1 MPKAAGKGV
10 TGGKQKQHLATMS
23 STMVVTAAASKTT
36 SLFVDPSPSCC
47 PSCGVVIPPRDAEP
61 PSTQLLDAQAR
72 IAELE
77 TQVFQLNQ
85 KATAAVDR
93 WADYEAELS
102 KLRAMLP
109 PSTPERSAIAASHS
123 PTRSSFFQAGATR
136 ISALMYSRRPQTASP
151 PAVSRAAPPV
161 TPPPPSTESRVTPTR
176 NSGRI
181 EDLLEALNKEQTL
194 RKAAEG
200 RLNDTNRELED
211 LSATLFEQANEMVAT
226 ERRARAALE
235 QKVSELEQRDVEKR
249 IRLDKLE
256 LAMHRIEKV
265 KTLLIE
271 GYDAEALSLATRDIE

>member
-1 MPKAAGKGV
+1 MPKAAGNK
-10 TGGKQKQHLATMS
+10 TSQKEKQRNILATMS

-47 PSCGVVIPPRDAEP
+47 PNCGVVIPPHDAEP
-61 PSTQLLDAQAR
+61 PSTQLLEAQAR

-77 TQVFQLNQ
+77 IQVFQLNQ
-85 KATAAVDR
+85 KATAAVNR
-93 WADYEAELS
+93 WADYEAELT

-109 PSTPERSAIAASHS
+109 SSAPEQSHS

-161 TPPPPSTESRVTPTR
+161 TPPPTEPRVTMTPTR
-176 NSGRI
+176 YSGRTA
-181 EDLLEALNKEQTL
+181 EDLLEALNKEQML

-200 RLNDTNRELED
+200 RLNETNRELED

-235 QKVSELEQRDVEKR
+235 QKVSELERRDVEKR
-249 IRLDKLE
+249 VRLDKLE

-271 GYDAEALSLATRDIE
+271 GYDAEALTLASRDIE

>member
-1 MPKAAGKGV
+1 
-10 TGGKQKQHLATMS
+10 MS
-23 STMVVTAAASKTT
+23 STMVVTATASKTT
-36 SLFVDPSPSCC
+36 SLFVDPSPTCC
-47 PSCGVVIPPRDAEP
+47 PNCGVVIPPHDAEP

-93 WADYEAELS
+93 WADYEAELT

-109 PSTPERSAIAASHS
+109 SSTPEQSHS
-123 PTRSSFFQAGATR
+123 PSRSSIFQAGATR

-161 TPPPPSTESRVTPTR
+161 TPPPTESRMSMTPMTTTTTR
-176 NSGRI
+176 NSGRTA
-181 EDLLEALNKEQTL
+181 EDLLEALNKEQML

-200 RLNDTNRELED
+200 RLNETNRELED

-235 QKVSELEQRDVEKR
+235 QKLSELEQRDVEKR
-249 IRLDKLE
+249 VRLDKLE

-271 GYDAEALSLATRDIE
+271 GYDAEALTLASRDIE

>member
-1 MPKAAGKGV
+1 
-10 TGGKQKQHLATMS
+10 
-23 STMVVTAAASKTT
+23 MVVTAAASKTT

-47 PSCGVVIPPRDAEP
+47 PSCGVVIPPHDAEP

-109 PSTPERSAIAASHS
+109 PSTPEQHAIAASHS

-151 PAVSRAAPPV
+151 PTVPRAAPPV
-161 TPPPPSTESRVTPTR
+161 TPPPTESRTTMTTR
-176 NSGRI
+176 NGGRT
-181 EDLLEALNKEQTL
+181 EQDLLEALDKEQIL

-200 RLNDTNRELED
+200 RLNETNRELED

-235 QKVSELEQRDVEKR
+235 QKVSELEQRDLEKR

-256 LAMHRIEKV
+256 IAMHRIEKV

-271 GYDAEALSLATRDIE
+271 GSDAEALSLASRDIE

>member
-1 MPKAAGKGV
+1 
-10 TGGKQKQHLATMS
+10 
-23 STMVVTAAASKTT
+23 MVVTAAASKTT

-47 PSCGVVIPPRDAEP
+47 PNCGVVIPPHDAEP
-61 PSTQLLDAQAR
+61 PSIQLLEAQAR

-93 WADYEAELS
+93 WADYEAELTR
-102 KLRAMLP
+102 LRAMLP
-109 PSTPERSAIAASHS
+109 SSTPEQSHS

-161 TPPPPSTESRVTPTR
+161 TPPPTESRMTMMTPTTTTPRR
-176 NSGRI
+176 NSGRTA
-181 EDLLEALNKEQTL
+181 EDLLEALNKEQIL

-200 RLNDTNRELED
+200 RLNETNRELED

-249 IRLDKLE
+249 VRLDKLE

-271 GYDAEALSLATRDIE
+271 GYDAEALTLASRDIE

>member
-1 MPKAAGKGV
+1 
-10 TGGKQKQHLATMS
+10 MS

-47 PSCGVVIPPRDAEP
+47 PNCAFVIPPHDAEP
-61 PSTQLLDAQAR
+61 PSTQLLEAQAR

-77 TQVFQLNQ
+77 THVFQLNQ

-93 WADYEAELS
+93 WADYEAELTR
-102 KLRAMLP
+102 LRAMLP
-109 PSTPERSAIAASHS
+109 SSTPEQSHS

-151 PAVSRAAPPV
+151 PAVPRAAPPV
-161 TPPPPSTESRVTPTR
+161 TPPPPEPRVTMMTPTTR
-176 NSGRI
+176 NSGRTA
-181 EDLLEALNKEQTL
+181 EDLLEALNKEQML

-200 RLNDTNRELED
+200 RLNETNRELED

-249 IRLDKLE
+249 VRLDKLE

-271 GYDAEALSLATRDIE
+271 GYDAEALTLASRDIE

>member
-1 MPKAAGKGV
+1 
-10 TGGKQKQHLATMS
+10 
-23 STMVVTAAASKTT
+23 MVVTAAASKTT

-47 PSCGVVIPPRDAEP
+47 PNCGVVIPPHDAEP
-61 PSTQLLDAQAR
+61 PSTQLLEAQAR

-77 TQVFQLNQ
+77 IQVFQLNQ
-85 KATAAVDR
+85 KATAAVNR
-93 WADYEAELS
+93 WADYEAELT

-109 PSTPERSAIAASHS
+109 SSAPEQSHS

-161 TPPPPSTESRVTPTR
+161 TPPPTEPRVTMTPTR
-176 NSGRI
+176 YSGRTA
-181 EDLLEALNKEQTL
+181 EDLLEALNKEQML

-200 RLNDTNRELED
+200 RLNETNRELED

-235 QKVSELEQRDVEKR
+235 QKVSELERRDVEKR
-249 IRLDKLE
+249 VRLDKLE

-271 GYDAEALSLATRDIE
+271 GYDAEALTLASRDIE

>member
-1 MPKAAGKGV
+1 
-10 TGGKQKQHLATMS
+10 MS

-47 PSCGVVIPPRDAEP
+47 PSCGFVIPPLDGP

-102 KLRAMLP
+102 KLRAKLP
-109 PSTPERSAIAASHS
+109 SSPEQPAAQS

-136 ISALMYSRRPQTASP
+136 ISALMYSRRSQPASP
-151 PAVSRAAPPV
+151 PASRAVPPV
-161 TPPPPSTESRVTPTR
+161 TPPPPESNTTTRTP
-176 NSGRI
+176 GRTA
-181 EDLLEALNKEQTL
+181 EDLLEALNKEQML
-194 RKAAEG
+194 RRAAEG
-200 RLNDTNRELED
+200 RLNATNREVEE
-211 LSATLFEQANEMVAT
+211 LSVTLFEQANEMVAT
-226 ERRARAALE
+226 ERRTRAALE
-235 QKVSELEQRDVEKR
+235 QRISELEKRDVEKKK
-249 IRLDKLE
+249 RLDKLE

-265 KTLLIE
+265 KTLLLE
-271 GYDAEALSLATRDIE
+271 GYDAAALSLASEKIE

>member
-1 MPKAAGKGV
+1 
-10 TGGKQKQHLATMS
+10 MS

-47 PSCGVVIPPRDAEP
+47 PSCGIVIPPHDAEP
-61 PSTQLLDAQAR
+61 PSTQLLEAQAR

-109 PSTPERSAIAASHS
+109 PSTPEQPAIAASHS

-151 PAVSRAAPPV
+151 PAVSRAVPPV
-161 TPPPPSTESRVTPTR
+161 TPPPTESRVMMATTTTTTATTTTR
-176 NSGRI
+176 NSGRTA
-181 EDLLEALNKEQTL
+181 EDLLEALNKEQML

-271 GYDAEALSLATRDIE
+271 GYDAEALSLASRDIE

>member
-1 MPKAAGKGV
+1 
-10 TGGKQKQHLATMS
+10 MS

-47 PSCGVVIPPRDAEP
+47 PSCGVVIPPHDAEP
-61 PSTQLLDAQAR
+61 PSTQLLEAQAR

-77 TQVFQLNQ
+77 IQVFQLNQ

-109 PSTPERSAIAASHS
+109 SSTPEQSHS

-161 TPPPPSTESRVTPTR
+161 TPPPRVTTRTTTTTR
-176 NSGRI
+176 NSGRTA
-181 EDLLEALNKEQTL
+181 EDLLEALHKEQML
-194 RKAAEG
+194 RKSAEN
-200 RLNDTNRELED
+200 RLNETNRELED

-226 ERRARAALE
+226 ERRARAALQ

-271 GYDAEALSLATRDIE
+271 GYDEEALSLASRDIE

>member
-1 MPKAAGKGV
+1 
-10 TGGKQKQHLATMS
+10 
-23 STMVVTAAASKTT
+23 
-36 SLFVDPSPSCC
+36 
-47 PSCGVVIPPRDAEP
+47 
-61 PSTQLLDAQAR
+61 TQLLEAQAR

-77 TQVFQLNQ
+77 THVFQLNQ

-93 WADYEAELS
+93 WADYEAELTR
-102 KLRAMLP
+102 LRAMLP
-109 PSTPERSAIAASHS
+109 SSTPEQSHS

-151 PAVSRAAPPV
+151 PAVPRAAPPV
-161 TPPPPSTESRVTPTR
+161 TPPPPEPRVTMMTPTTR
-176 NSGRI
+176 NSGRTA
-181 EDLLEALNKEQTL
+181 EDLLEALNKEQML

-200 RLNDTNRELED
+200 RLNETNRELED

-249 IRLDKLE
+249 VRLDKLE

-271 GYDAEALSLATRDIE
+271 

>member
-1 MPKAAGKGV
+1 
-10 TGGKQKQHLATMS
+10 
-23 STMVVTAAASKTT
+23 MVVTAAASKTT

-47 PSCGVVIPPRDAEP
+47 PSCGVVIPPHDADP
-61 PSTQLLDAQAR
+61 PSTQLLEAQAR

-109 PSTPERSAIAASHS
+109 PSSPEQPAAAHS

-151 PAVSRAAPPV
+151 PASRTVPPV
-161 TPPPPSTESRVTPTR
+161 TPPPAESRVTTR
-176 NSGRI
+176 TPGRTA
-181 EDLLEALNKEQTL
+181 EDLLEALNKEQML
-194 RKAAEG
+194 RRAAEG
-200 RLNDTNRELED
+200 RLKATNREIED

-235 QKVSELEQRDVEKR
+235 QRISELEQRDKEKKQ
-249 IRLDKLE
+249 RLDKLE

-265 KTLLIE
+265 KTLLLE
-271 GYDAEALSLATRDIE
+271 GYDAAALSLASEEIE

>member
-1 MPKAAGKGV
+1 MPKAAGNKAS
-10 TGGKQKQHLATMS
+10 QEEEHSNILATMS
-23 STMVVTAAASKTT
+23 STMVFTAAASKTT

-47 PSCGVVIPPRDAEP
+47 PNCGVVIPPHDAEP
-61 PSTQLLDAQAR
+61 PSTQLLEAQAR

-77 TQVFQLNQ
+77 THVFHLNQ

-93 WADYEAELS
+93 WADYEAELTR
-102 KLRAMLP
+102 LRAMLP
-109 PSTPERSAIAASHS
+109 SSTPEHSHS

-161 TPPPPSTESRVTPTR
+161 TPPPTETRVTMTPTTMTR
-176 NSGRI
+176 NSGRTA
-181 EDLLEALNKEQTL
+181 EDLLEALNKEQML

-200 RLNDTNRELED
+200 RLNETNRELED

-249 IRLDKLE
+249 VRLDKLE

-271 GYDAEALSLATRDIE
+271 GYDAEALTLASRDIE

>member
-1 MPKAAGKGV
+1 
-10 TGGKQKQHLATMS
+10 MS

-47 PSCGVVIPPRDAEP
+47 PSCGFVIPPHDAEP
-61 PSTQLLDAQAR
+61 PSTQLLEAQAR

-77 TQVFQLNQ
+77 TQVFQLNR

-109 PSTPERSAIAASHS
+109 PSSPEQPAAAHS

-136 ISALMYSRRPQTASP
+136 ISAMMYSRRPQTASP
-151 PAVSRAAPPV
+151 PASRTVPPV
-161 TPPPPSTESRVTPTR
+161 TPPPNESRMTARTP
-176 NSGRI
+176 GRTA
-181 EDLLEALNKEQTL
+181 EDLLEALNKEQML
-194 RKAAEG
+194 RRAAEG
-200 RLNDTNRELED
+200 RLNATNREIED

-235 QKVSELEQRDVEKR
+235 QRVSELEQRDVEKKQ
-249 IRLDKLE
+249 RLDRLE

-265 KTLLIE
+265 KTLLLE
-271 GYDAEALSLATRDIE
+271 GYDAAALSLASEEIE

>member
-1 MPKAAGKGV
+1 
-10 TGGKQKQHLATMS
+10 MS
-23 STMVVTAAASKTT
+23 STMVVTASKTT

-47 PSCGVVIPPRDAEP
+47 PNCGFVIPPHEAEP
-61 PSTQLLDAQAR
+61 PSTQLLEAQAR

-102 KLRAMLP
+102 RLRALLP
-109 PSTPERSAIAASHS
+109 SSTPEQSHS

-161 TPPPPSTESRVTPTR
+161 TPPPTEPRASMTTTTR
-176 NSGRI
+176 NSGRTT
-181 EDLLEALNKEQTL
+181 EDLLEALNKEQML

-200 RLNDTNRELED
+200 RLNETNRELED

-249 IRLDKLE
+249 VRLDKLE

-271 GYDAEALSLATRDIE
+271 GYDAEALTLASRDIE